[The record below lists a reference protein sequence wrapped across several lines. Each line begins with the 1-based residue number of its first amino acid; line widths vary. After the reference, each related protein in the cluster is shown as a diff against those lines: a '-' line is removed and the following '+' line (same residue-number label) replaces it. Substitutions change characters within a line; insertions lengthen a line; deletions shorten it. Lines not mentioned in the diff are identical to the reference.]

1 MNSFKSQLSNDE
13 LYNVEMCIQRYINQG
28 FNKILNIDFNALDE
42 NKKYIIGYLT
52 MMIIKFNEVTS
63 GLLNNELSAL
73 NFDRLGIQDRIY
85 QFITKRFKSIIL
97 INMVEFIDHN
107 EHLKQFKFDI
117 NEYCIEFK
125 KQMIEQFFKFVVD
138 ELYKTTNYDEFKNDT
153 LQFYSTIINKI
164 GINYVLLLVNQY

>member
-1 MNSFKSQLSNDE
+1 MDSFKSQLSNDE
-13 LYNVEMCIQRYINQG
+13 LYNVELCIQRYINQG

-97 INMVEFIDHN
+97 MNMVEFIDHN

-117 NEYCIEFK
+117 NKYCIEFK
-125 KQMIEQFFKFVVD
+125 KQMIEQFFKFVVN
-138 ELYKTTNYDEFKNDT
+138 ELYKTTNYYEFKNDT
-153 LQFYSTIINKI
+153 LRFYSTIINRI

>member
-13 LYNVEMCIQRYINQG
+13 LYNVELCIQRYINQG

-52 MMIIKFNEVTS
+52 TIVIKFNEVTS

-97 INMVEFIDHN
+97 MNMVKFIDHT
-107 EHLKQFKFDI
+107 EHLKPFNLAT
-117 NEYCIEFK
+117 NE
-125 KQMIEQFFKFVVD
+125 
-138 ELYKTTNYDEFKNDT
+138 
-153 LQFYSTIINKI
+153 
-164 GINYVLLLVNQY
+164 